1 MEESRQTVRAG
12 LPAVVSVV
20 KEINEPRYP
29 SFMGIRRASKAEIPV
44 WSASDIGLTL
54 VPGAVLSWPEMIAP
68 PKVEVSCEFIEG
80 ATPQEIAA
88 QLVSKLFEA
97 KVL

>member
-1 MEESRQTVRAG
+1 
-12 LPAVVSVV
+12 
-20 KEINEPRYP
+20 
-29 SFMGIRRASKAEIPV
+29 
-44 WSASDIGLTL
+44 
-54 VPGAVLSWPEMIAP
+54 MIAP

-88 QLVSKLFEA
+88 RLVAKLTEA

>member
-1 MEESRQTVRAG
+1 
-12 LPAVVSVV
+12 
-20 KEINEPRYP
+20 
-29 SFMGIRRASKAEIPV
+29 MGIRRASKAEIPV
-44 WSASDIGLTL
+44 WSASDIGLTP
-54 VPGAVLSWPEMIAP
+54 VPAPVLTWPEMIAP

-88 QLVSKLFEA
+88 RLVAKLTEA